1 MAKFLSATDLA
12 IAVALTAGT
21 LTLTERPSRFGD
33 TFIAI
38 SDDVGL
44 IEVQLTM
51 AEAQARVAS
60 IQTIV
65 ERRS

>member
-1 MAKFLSATDLA
+1 MAKFLSATDHA
-12 IAVALTAGT
+12 IAVALTANT

-44 IEVQLTM
+44 IEVQSTM
-51 AEAQARVAS
+51 VEAQARVAK
-60 IQTIV
+60 IMEAV
-65 ERRS
+65 R

>member
-12 IAVALTAGT
+12 IAVASAANT

-33 TFIAI
+33 TYIAI

-51 AEAQARVAS
+51 EAARARVA
-60 IQTIV
+60 TIN
-65 ERRS
+65 EMGRS

>member
-1 MAKFLSATDLA
+1 MRFASSTDLA
-12 IAVALTAGT
+12 IAVASKAGT

-38 SDDVGL
+38 ADDFGI

-51 AEAQARVAS
+51 TEAQARVIS
-60 IQTIV
+60 ITQRV
-65 ERRS
+65 A

>member
-33 TFIAI
+33 TFVAI

-44 IEVQLTM
+44 IEIQSTM
-51 AEAQARVAS
+51 ADAQARVAA
-60 IQTIV
+60 IN
-65 ERRS
+65 EMARS